1 MSQFKSQLTN
11 QVTNVRHPK
20 NTIVD
25 KVETDDLQ
33 YPVRVINP
41 TSKATGLHDDK
52 SGIKLPELGERGRQ
66 PQGSSAMAI
75 I

>member
-33 YPVRVINP
+33 YPVRIMNP